1 MNLILHTFKL
11 RFTSSSKKKG
21 VRKNAEFRRKF
32 GNMPIMQAYKQYK
45 VEQELLDKKILDLRT
60 KINNFENFLR
70 KQGVKCTQSNISE
83 SRYYYYN
90 NKKYRFSGHV
100 YPTGSMTDDLLG
112 VVDFAADPELIN
124 EIKY

>member
-1 MNLILHTFKL
+1 MNLILHIFKL
-11 RFTSSSKKKG
+11 SFTSSSKKKG
-21 VRKNAEFRRKF
+21 VRKNAEFRRTF